1 VGAAGVPAN
10 GLSVFPAITPDGRFV
25 AFYSFASNLSPADGD
40 TTADVF
46 RRDVLGPP
54 AVPASRISIGD
65 LTLPEGGSGQTAFRF
80 AVSLDHAQ
88 PAPVTVGFSTANG
101 TANAPGDYVAGSGTV
116 TFAAG
121 QTTKPVTVQVNG
133 DTTVEASETFD
144 VNLANAAGNATIAD
158 AQAIGTIANDDQSA
172 AEPRSRISIADV
184 RRREGNRGR
193 TAFRFT
199 LSLDRTQSAPVSLSF
214 STANGSA
221 RAPRDYSPARGTVT
235 FTRGETAK
243 TITVL
248 VKGDRTREP
257 NETFRVNLATSAGNA
272 SIADAQAVGTIVNDD
287 RRRVERR

>member
-1 VGAAGVPAN
+1 
-10 GLSVFPAITPDGRFV
+10 
-25 AFYSFASNLSPADGD
+25 
-40 TTADVF
+40 
-46 RRDVLGPP
+46 
-54 AVPASRISIGD
+54 
-65 LTLPEGGSGQTAFRF
+65 
-80 AVSLDHAQ
+80 
-88 PAPVTVGFSTANG
+88 
-101 TANAPGDYVAGSGTV
+101 
-116 TFAAG
+116 
-121 QTTKPVTVQVNG
+121 VQVSG
-133 DTTVEASETFD
+133 DTTVEPDETFT
-144 VNLANAAGNATIAD
+144 VNLANTVGNATIAD

-221 RAPRDYSPARGTVT
+221 RAPRDYSRARGTVT